1 MGIAGFGRTKIQY
14 EMFDLETSAAEAKR
28 LTKCERIYHRG
39 QSLAWD
45 GKEILPMLIEQ
56 HGGIHLEPAKA
67 DALKRI
73 FAIIMWGELAAW
85 RISAQLADGLV
96 PLEAKMAAT
105 SQAMDEA
112 RHFYVMRDY
121 LTELGYVPSRLDRAP
136 QALLD
141 LVLDTPN
148 LAYKLLGMQLQIETM
163 ALTIF
168 QTVRELRPEPVIG
181 DLMPYYERD
190 EARHVGLG
198 MQYLPSLMK
207 KMNKRQVFQMILFQ
221 CRTMFWGLWEVK
233 VLAPDF
239 ATLGIDPRHIV
250 ERGRQKQIA
259 TLQEA
264 FGAIGL
270 EFDKQ
275 RNPVVQ
281 ALNAAVEW
289 FFPTEATTGSKR
301 RRLKAALRAFL
312 DTKSFATLEELEVHA
327 SHAIRT
333 ARGVIAPGERMEGAI
348 ERDDD
353 NKIVPPQE
361 GAQIVH

>member
-1 MGIAGFGRTKIQY
+1 MGIAGFGRSQISY
-14 EMFDLETSAAEAKR
+14 DMFDLAHSAAEAKR

-45 GKEILPMLIEQ
+45 GKEILPMLLKE
-56 HGGIHLEPAKA
+56 HGGIHIEPEKKKALE
-67 DALKRI
+67 RI

-85 RISAQLADGLV
+85 RISAQLADRLV

-112 RHFYVMRDY
+112 RHFYVMHDY
-121 LTELGYVPSRLDRAP
+121 LTELGYKPERLDRAP

-141 LVLDTPN
+141 LVLDTN
-148 LAYKLLGMQLQIETM
+148 DLAYKLLGMQLQIETM

-168 QTVRELRPEPVIG
+168 QTIRELRPEPVIA

-198 MQYLPSLMK
+198 MQYLPNLMA
-207 KMNKRQVFQMILFQ
+207 KMSRRKLFAMVIFQ
-221 CRTMFWGLWEVK
+221 CRVLFWALFEVK
-233 VLAPDF
+233 VLAKDF
-239 ATLGIDPRHIV
+239 ETLGIDPRIIV

-270 EFDKQ
+270 DFNEQ

-281 ALNAAVEW
+281 ALNAGVEW
-289 FFPTEATTGSKR
+289 FFPTEDTRGSRSKR
-301 RRLKAALRAFL
+301 ARAAIQAFIG
-312 DTKSFATLEELEVHA
+312 KKQFATLEELEVHA
-327 SHAIRT
+327 AHAIRT
-333 ARGVIAPGERMEGAI
+333 ARGVIAPGEKIEGAI
-348 ERDDD
+348 EREPEPVRV
-353 NKIVPPQE
+353 I
-361 GAQIVH
+361 H